1 MSERLGDRTTYNR
14 VCGRFGGILPG
25 PTLVLVGGIHGNEHS
40 GLQAALAVLADLT
53 RRNCELH
60 GRVIVLA
67 GNLRALE
74 KNQRYIYRDMNR
86 VWTTDRIHS
95 IRNGDASFACQAE
108 DYEQIEL
115 LQAIDDVLH
124 EARGEAYF
132 LDLHTSSAQ
141 GCPFLT
147 VGDTLRNREF
157 AMNFPLPLILGLE
170 EQLEGSLLEYL
181 NNRGMVTLGVEG
193 GQHDDPASIK
203 NFCAIIRRA
212 MVSIGM
218 MNRADFPE
226 LDADY
231 NTLRS
236 SCAGVPRV
244 VEIRYRFAISCNDLF
259 RMEPGFANFQP
270 IRRGDL
276 VANDSN
282 GEVRSVLDSLILLP
296 LYQGMGDDGFF
307 LATEFS
313 PFWLTASRWMR
324 KLRMGRLLS
333 WMPGVRRHPDRK
345 GVLIVDTRFARWF
358 PLQMFRLAGYRKLR
372 QHGKLLLVTKRKY
385 DRKAPVSYV
394 E

>member
-1 MSERLGDRTTYNR
+1 MNDQLGDKTKYHR
-14 VCGRFGGILPG
+14 VSGRFGGTLPG
-25 PTLVLVGGIHGNEHS
+25 PTLVLVGGIHGNEPA
-40 GLQAALAVLADLT
+40 GLESALAILADLN
-53 RRNCELH
+53 RLKPEFR
-60 GRVIVLA
+60 GQVIVLA
-67 GNLRALE
+67 GNLRALG

-86 VWTTDRIHS
+86 VWTAERVRS
-95 IRNGDASFACQAE
+95 IRSRGVAFATEAE
-108 DYEQIEL
+108 DFEQIEL

-124 EARGEAYF
+124 EVQGEAFF

-147 VGDTLRNREF
+147 VGDTLRNRKF

-193 GQHDDPASIK
+193 GQHDDPASSEK
-203 NFCAIIRRA
+203 FRTIIRLA
-212 MVSIGM
+212 MASIGM
-218 MNRADFPE
+218 VSRSDLPD
-226 LDADY
+226 LDEDHES
-231 NTLRS
+231 LKR

-244 VEIRYRFAISCNDLF
+244 VEIRYRFAISSNDLF
-259 RMEPGFANFQP
+259 TMEPGFTNFYP
-270 IRRGDL
+270 IRKGDL
-276 VANDSN
+276 VANDRN
-282 GEVRSVLDSLILLP
+282 GEVRSVLDSLLLLP

-324 KLRMGRLLS
+324 KLRLGRLLV
-333 WMPGVRRHPDRK
+333 WMPGVRRHPERQ

-372 QHGKLLLVTKRKY
+372 RQGKLLLVSKRKF
-385 DRKAPVSYV
+385 DRKSPDSYV

>member
-1 MSERLGDRTTYNR
+1 MSERRGDSTTYQR
-14 VCGRFGGILPG
+14 VCGRFGGALPG
-25 PTLVLVGGIHGNEHS
+25 PTLVLVGGIHGNEPS
-40 GLQAALAVLADLT
+40 GLEAALEILADLEQ
-53 RRNCELH
+53 RKLEFH
-60 GRVIVLA
+60 GRIIVLA
-67 GNLRALE
+67 GNLRALD
-74 KNQRYIYRDMNR
+74 KNQRFIYRDMNR
-86 VWTTDRIHS
+86 VWTADRIES
-95 IRNGDASFACQAE
+95 IRNNDADFACHAE

-115 LQAIDDVLH
+115 LEAIDDVLH
-124 EARGEAYF
+124 ETRGEAYF
-132 LDLHTSSAQ
+132 LDLHTSSAR

-147 VGDTLRNREF
+147 VGDTIRNRRF

-193 GQHDDPASIK
+193 GQHEDLASRA
-203 NFCAIIRRA
+203 NFSAVIRLA
-212 MVSIGM
+212 LVSIGM
-218 MNRADFPE
+218 VQRSDFPD

-231 NTLRS
+231 NTLKVA
-236 SCAGVPRV
+236 CAGVPRV
-244 VEIRYRFAISCNDLF
+244 VEIRYRFAITSNELF
-259 RMEPGFANFQP
+259 RMKPGFNNFQP

-276 VANDSN
+276 IASEGD
-282 GEVRSVLDSLILLP
+282 GDVRSVLDSLILLP

-324 KLRMGRLLS
+324 NMRMGYLLA
-333 WMPGVRRHPDRK
+333 WMPGVRHHPERD

-372 QHGKLLLVTKRKY
+372 RQGKLLLVTKRKY